1 MLTPPPS
8 IDNPPIWIPPSFLSR
23 LFLFPLSLI
32 FQKFQVPHGGSH
44 YVENLRYYDMAISFV
59 SNISCLSCYLCV
71 FFTTAPFETEDNWI
85 NETKQWQQSQP
96 EVIYE
101 TRDVST

>member
-1 MLTPPPS
+1 M
-8 IDNPPIWIPPSFLSR
+8 
-23 LFLFPLSLI
+23 
-32 FQKFQVPHGGSH
+32 
-44 YVENLRYYDMAISFV
+44 ENVRYYDITISFV

-71 FFTTAPFETEDNWI
+71 FITTAPFKTEDNWI
-85 NETKQWQQSQP
+85 NETKHQQQSQS